1 MNTHIREV
9 AGVWLV
15 IGALAGVTLSGASN
29 VWAQQ
34 KPGALGQQIQ
44 GSWVLVSQYVEQD
57 AKKTEA
63 FGSNPRGSMILTPDS
78 RFSIMLM
85 RASLPTFASNNRAK
99 GTVEENQAVVQGSI
113 AYFGSYT
120 VVSEKEQIVNLRIEG
135 STFPNWDG
143 EDQQRVMTV
152 VGDEL
157 RVINPTAAIGGT
169 AHIIWRRAK

>member
-1 MNTHIREV
+1 
-9 AGVWLV
+9 
-15 IGALAGVTLSGASN
+15 
-29 VWAQQ
+29 
-34 KPGALGQQIQ
+34 
-44 GSWVLVSQYVEQD
+44 
-57 AKKTEA
+57 
-63 FGSNPRGSMILTPDS
+63 MILTPDS

-169 AHIIWRRAK
+169 AHIVWRRAK